1 MFDKYRCQFCEETRN
16 EADGYFLIGQKVT
29 DMVRICPSCLL
40 EYIYEN
46 TCINMDRKQFVRL
59 IQEELLEWI

>member
-1 MFDKYRCQFCEETRN
+1 MTNSYVCQFCGETAN
-16 EADGYFLIGQKVT
+16 HKDGYFLIGQKVT
-29 DMVRICPSCLL
+29 DMVEVCPNCLL

-46 TCINMDRKQFVRL
+46 ACINMDRKQFVRL